1 MDPDNCPWDGVTP
14 RPDTDADGDGET
26 NTDDDGEGETTDPNT
41 TVAFE
46 SSRPQET
53 LALKANLKKNSTA
66 VRFHSQAQVF
76 LL

>member
-1 MDPDNCPWDGVTP
+1 MGHGTGSPQ
-14 RPDTDADGDGET
+14 DTILMQMDGDGET